1 MIPTTIKET
10 PTKVKESTDKAIN
23 KVGETTQPVVNP
35 IVRAARALL
44 LASIGT
50 IALSKEEIESLVN
63 RLVEKGEI
71 TEKDGRKL
79 VAELTTRTKEISK
92 APVEKVKAP
101 VGKATTHV
109 TTHVSTVSSKTED
122 ILTKRIESVLNAMNI
137 PSKQDIDQLTR
148 KIDTL
153 SRKVSALDK
162 KLAAPET
169 KKPATKKAA
178 TKKAA

>member
-1 MIPTTIKET
+1 MISTIKET
-10 PTKVKESTDKAIN
+10 PTKVKANTDKAIS
-23 KVGETTQPVVNP
+23 KVSETTQPVVNP
-35 IVRAARALL
+35 IVRAARSLL

-50 IALSKEEIESLVN
+50 IALSKEEAESLVN

-79 VAELTTRTKEISK
+79 MEDLATRTKKIGK
-92 APVEKVKAP
+92 APVSKASEH
-101 VGKATTHV
+101 VSKATQQV
-109 TTHVSTVSSKTED
+109 SKTTSKTED
-122 ILTKRIESVLNAMNI
+122 ILTKRIEAVLNAMNI

-162 KLAAPET
+162 KLSASEP
-169 KKPATKKAA
+169 KKPAKKAA
-178 TKKAA
+178 

>member
-10 PTKVKESTDKAIN
+10 PTKVKEGTDKAIS

-35 IVRAARALL
+35 IVRAARSLL

-79 VAELTTRTKEISK
+79 VEELAARTKKISK
-92 APVEKVKAP
+92 SPVEKVS
-101 VGKATTHV
+101 G
-109 TTHVSTVSSKTED
+109 HVSKTTSKTED
-122 ILTKRIESVLNAMNI
+122 ILTKRIEAVLNAMNI

-148 KIDTL
+148 KIDAL

-162 KLAAPET
+162 KLASEAP
-169 KKPATKKAA
+169 KKPAAKKAA
-178 TKKAA
+178 

>member
-1 MIPTTIKET
+1 MIPSTIKET
-10 PTKVKESTDKAIN
+10 PNKVKENTGVAIS
-23 KVGETTQPVVNP
+23 KVSETAQPVVNP
-35 IVRAARALL
+35 IVRATRALL

-50 IALSKEEIESLVN
+50 IALSKEEVESLVN

-79 VAELTTRTKEISK
+79 VEDLASRTKKIGK
-92 APVEKVKAP
+92 APVSKASEH
-101 VGKATTHV
+101 VSKATKRV
-109 TTHVSTVSSKTED
+109 GETTSKTED
-122 ILTKRIESVLNAMNI
+122 ILTKRIETVLNAMNI

-162 KLAAPET
+162 KLSAPET
-169 KKPATKKAA
+169 KKPAAKKATAKKAA
-178 TKKAA
+178 